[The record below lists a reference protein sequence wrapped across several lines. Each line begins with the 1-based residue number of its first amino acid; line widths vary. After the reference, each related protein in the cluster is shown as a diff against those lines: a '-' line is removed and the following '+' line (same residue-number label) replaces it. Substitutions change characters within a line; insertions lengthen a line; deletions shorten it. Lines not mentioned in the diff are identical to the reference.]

1 MRPAFMLQ
9 ADPRFPAPRAAP
21 VAVRDADMMEND
33 VAKNF
38 GRVSN
43 HIRAALA
50 PQQSPETK
58 TRNP

>member
-1 MRPAFMLQ
+1 
-9 ADPRFPAPRAAP
+9 
-21 VAVRDADMMEND
+21 MMEND
-33 VAKNF
+33 VAKYF